1 MRIVIN
7 RILFFLVAIFGA
19 ILFVSSDASAF
30 NTSLY
35 ADTSRLATGKWVRI
49 KVTESGIYSISA
61 SDVRAWGL
69 SSLANIRIFGYGGA
83 PLPEKLVSATPDDLP
98 QVPVL
103 RTDSRVL
110 FYAQGPL
117 TWTTSSYF
125 KYRQVQ
131 HPYATS
137 AYYFVTDDAGIPDST
152 VGKASNSLGGGE
164 EVNTFVERLYHEE
177 ELVNPGQTGRVLL
190 GEDFRYNT
198 TQTFKFTLDGL
209 VANSEVSVLTNFVAK
224 SMAGG
229 SNKLTFKYN
238 GNNLSSSSSDNI
250 SAATSL
256 AHDHYN
262 SASTIKRFTLSGTN
276 ELNYSITFTPSG
288 TLYLARL
295 NYIAVNY
302 TRSLALSGG
311 KLAFGQLA
319 DSPSLVYNLANASS
333 ASHVWDVTT
342 PHKPVEMNATLSGTT
357 ARFSPAEAGQ
367 HEYYAFDESASF
379 PSPAFDAAIANQN
392 IHGEPTPDMIII
404 SPAEFLA
411 QAQRVADLHTSV
423 DSMRVLVVDQKD
435 VFNEFSSGTPD
446 AMAYR
451 RLCKMFYDRGADA
464 AGHKLGYLLL
474 MGNASFDNRQLTSTV
489 KAIAYPMLLSW
500 QSEESSNENSSY
512 TSDDIFVVLDDNSG
526 PQFERSDM
534 NIAVGRFP
542 VKSVAEARTAV
553 NKLIKYV
560 TKPDYG
566 DWKTNVLNV
575 ADDED
580 SGIHME
586 QADNVISTARQ
597 HNGDDFLFNR
607 VFIDAFTSQSLG
619 AGRNYPDARA
629 KMFRKLNEGV
639 AWWNYTGHAS
649 PNLWTAD
656 GLLTSTD
663 INTNLFYSHL
673 PILYAATCEFARFD
687 AIELSGGEN
696 MFLNNRGGA
705 IAVICPARLVFIPNN
720 GILNAS
726 VAKYIFARDANGL
739 PLRIGDI
746 VRLGKNDTGS
756 DDNNSRYML
765 LGDPAMRPA
774 YPTRRIAIETIDG
787 KEVDPDNMPVFKAR
801 QTITFTGNVL
811 NTNGNTDTKFNGSVI
826 STLFD
831 AEQTVTTHGYGEQGK
846 EYSYNDRQNK
856 LAVTI
861 DSVVNGKFSIK
872 VTIPSEVV
880 ATYDNYTPAL
890 INLYAYSPAD
900 SIEAMG
906 SNSNFYIYGYDDDV
920 KADTIGPDISYF
932 GLNSESFA
940 DGDNVNE
947 SPLVLATISDD
958 TGINFSTGGIGH
970 SMTLTLDDKTTY
982 SNVSSYYQ
990 PSYSSQGTSGSLTYE
1005 LSDLAEGKHTLKLKV
1020 WDVYSNSSEKTISFN
1035 VIKGLKPSIV
1045 DVYSDAN
1052 PATVEANFY
1061 VRHNRPD
1068 ALLNVTIEVFDLMGR
1083 PVWSATQ
1090 TGRSDMFTSFPIT
1103 WDLCNS
1109 GGARVQRGIY
1119 IYRATISTDGK
1130 QQASKAKKI
1139 AVAGQF

>member
-1 MRIVIN
+1 MKFFVN
-7 RILFFLVAIFGA
+7 KILLMLIAAIGA
-19 ILFVSSDASAF
+19 ILFVSSEASAF
-30 NTSLY
+30 PTTLY
-35 ADTSRLATGKWVRI
+35 ADSSRLATGKWVRI
-49 KVTESGIYSISA
+49 KVNESGVYAITA
-61 SDVRAWGL
+61 SDVRSWGM
-69 SSLANIRIFGYGGA
+69 SNLADIRVFGYGGA
-83 PLPEKLVSATPDDLP
+83 PLPEKLVSTTPDDLP

-103 RTDSRVL
+103 RTEGKVL
-110 FYAQGPL
+110 FYAQGPV

-131 HPYATS
+131 HPYATA
-137 AYYFVTDDAGIPDST
+137 AYYFVTEAPSLPDAT
-152 VGKASNSLGGGE
+152 VGKATNTIGSGQ
-164 EVNTFVERLYHEE
+164 EVTTFTERLYHEE

-198 TQTFKFTLDGL
+198 TQTFKFTLEGL
-209 VANSEVSVLTNFVAK
+209 VANSEVAVLTNFAAK
-224 SMAGG
+224 AMAGG
-229 SNKLTFKYN
+229 TSKLSFKYN
-238 GNNLSSSSSDNI
+238 GNNLAATSSDDVT
-250 SAATSL
+250 AATSL
-256 AHDHYN
+256 AHDHYK
-262 SASTIKRFTLSGTN
+262 STSTIKRFTLNGTD
-276 ELNYSITFTPSG
+276 ELNYSVTFTPSG

-295 NYIAVNY
+295 NYITVNY
-302 TRSLALSGG
+302 TRSLALSRG
-311 KLAFGQLA
+311 KLAFGQLS
-319 DSPSLVYNLANASS
+319 DNPSSVYALANASS

-342 PHKPVEMNATLSGTT
+342 PYSPVEMNVTLSGST
-357 ARFSPAEAGQ
+357 AKFSATEAGR
-367 HEYYAFDESASF
+367 HEYFAFDESANF
-379 PSPAFDAAIANQN
+379 PSPTFDGAIDNQN
-392 IHGEPTPDMIII
+392 IHAEPTPDMIII
-404 SPAEFLA
+404 SPAEYIA
-411 QAQRVADLHTSV
+411 QAQRIADMHAAI
-423 DSMRVLVVDQKD
+423 DSMRVLVIDQKS

-451 RLCKMFYDRGADA
+451 RLCKMFYDRGTDA
-464 AGHKLGYLLL
+464 KGHKLGYLLL
-474 MGNASFDNRQLTSTV
+474 MGNGSFDNRQLTSTV

-500 QSEESSNENSSY
+500 QSEESSNENTSY

-526 PQFERSDM
+526 PQFEKSKLS
-534 NIAVGRFP
+534 IAVGRFP

-566 DWKTNVLNV
+566 SWKTNVLDV

-586 QADNVISTARQ
+586 QADNVINVAQQ
-597 HNGDDFLFNR
+597 HGGSEFLFNR
-607 VFIDAFTSQSLG
+607 VYIDAFVSQSVG

-629 KMFRKLNEGV
+629 KFFRKLNEGV

-663 INTNLFYSHL
+663 INSNMFYSHQ
-673 PILYAATCEFARFD
+673 PILYAATCEFSRFD

-696 MFLNNRGGA
+696 LFLNNRGGA
-705 IAVICPARLVFIPNN
+705 ISVVCPARLVFIPNN

-726 VAKYIFARDANGL
+726 VAKYIFARDDQGL

-746 VRLGKNDTGS
+746 VRRGKNDTGS
-756 DDNNSRYML
+756 DDNNSRYIL
-765 LGDPAMRPA
+765 FGDPAMRPA
-774 YPTRRIAIETIDG
+774 YPTRKVEIETIDG
-787 KEVDPDNMPVFKAR
+787 KAVDADNMPVFKAR

-811 NTNGNTDTKFNGSVI
+811 NAKGATDTKFNGSII

-831 AEQTVTTHGYGEQGK
+831 SEQTVTTHGYGEQGK

-856 LAVTI
+856 LAVAI

-872 VTIPSEVV
+872 VTIPSEIV
-880 ATYDNYTPAL
+880 ATYDNFTPAL
-890 INLYAYSPAD
+890 ISLYAYNPTD
-900 SIEAMG
+900 SLEAMG

-932 GLNSESFA
+932 GLNSESFK

-958 TGINFSTGGIGH
+958 TGINFSSGGIGH
-970 SMTLTLDDKTTY
+970 GMTLTLDDKTSY

-990 PSYSSQGTSGSLTYE
+990 PSYADKGTAGTLTYE
-1005 LSDLAEGKHTLKLKV
+1005 LSNLTEGQHTLKLKV

-1035 VIKGLKPSIV
+1035 VINGLKPDIV

-1083 PVWSATQ
+1083 PVWSTTQ

-1130 QQASKAKKI
+1130 QHASKAKKI
-1139 AVAGQF
+1139 AVAGQ